1 MGNHLGFWM
10 VLVLT
15 AIVVLPLMADLADNP
30 GKRSR
35 SRENMLVVRI
45 RAVEV
50 IWTSVFLCS
59 NDPCKQPPWAS
70 ISMLF
75 MVLMTEYDTFFLA
88 S

>member
-1 MGNHLGFWM
+1 MSSMGPKTKLVGSPLFLGHC
-10 VLVLT
+10 
-15 AIVVLPLMADLADNP
+15 
-30 GKRSR
+30 
-35 SRENMLVVRI
+35 VVRV

-75 MVLMTEYDTFFLA
+75 MVLMTEYDTFFLV